1 MVEQVISEIGK
12 RTSRLAPNLFGTG
25 LPEQIRTTVV
35 AMVGFTAAAG
45 LALVFF
51 ISQTTWQMP
60 SLGPLSF
67 PPPGQAGLH
76 DGVALGT
83 AGAKPAST
91 SRSSATAAGG
101 ASLAVVVPVAAGA
114 PAAPTGSSP
123 GDLGG
128 SAPGVHQG
136 QGASGGSQPAT
147 PSPGSPVNGSGTTP
161 EDEATAPESSPG
173 STPVSVPTTSPEAPA
188 VPAGEELPVIGEPP
202 SEVEEPVVEEPPVEE
217 PEEGGEGEGEAE
229 SEQLR
234 PGSGLAGVLVT
245 E

>member
-1 MVEQVISEIGK
+1 MQVISRIGQ

-25 LPEQIRTTVV
+25 LPEQIRTTIV

-45 LALVFF
+45 VALVLF
-51 ISQTTWQMP
+51 ISQTSWQIP

-76 DGVALGT
+76 DGVALGSAGT
-83 AGAKPAST
+83 ARGPSPGSPA
-91 SRSSATAAGG
+91 AVAGGG
-101 ASLAVVVPVAAGA
+101 ASLAVVVPAEASVPTA
-114 PAAPTGSSP
+114 PSDPST
-123 GDLGG
+123 GDLAG
-128 SAPGVHQG
+128 SAPGVDHG
-136 QGASGGSQPAT
+136 QGATGGSQPAT
-147 PSPGSPVNGSGTTP
+147 PSPASPVTGPGAAP
-161 EDEATAPESSPG
+161 DEEGTAPESSPG

-217 PEEGGEGEGEAE
+217 PEEGAEGEAEAE
-229 SEQLR
+229 SEQLH
-234 PGSGLAGVLVT
+234 PGSGLAGAHLN